1 MHPLSWNVYGGH
13 VANVAVLLRY
23 GVDVNLDFDSMG
35 EKEPVTALDVA
46 LQLTQNEE
54 GDERF
59 VQLEELLR
67 KHGGKTMEE
76 LKGEKEKD
84 EL

>member
-1 MHPLSWNVYGGH
+1 MHPLSWSVYGDH

-23 GVDVNLDFDSMG
+23 GGDVNLDFDSIA

-46 LQLTQNEE
+46 LQLTQNDE
-54 GDERF
+54 GDERSF
-59 VQLEELLR
+59 QLVELLR
-67 KHGGKTMEE
+67 KHGGKTTEE
-76 LKGEKEKD
+76 LKGERENE